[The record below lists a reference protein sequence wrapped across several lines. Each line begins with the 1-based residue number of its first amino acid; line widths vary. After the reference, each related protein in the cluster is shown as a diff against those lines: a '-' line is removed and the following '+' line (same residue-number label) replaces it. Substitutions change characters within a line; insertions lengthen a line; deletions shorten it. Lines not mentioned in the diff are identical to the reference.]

1 MLASEQWLRSLNRK
15 ARSLESSCQV
25 RIYIPDES
33 GRYSSHVKIVGT
45 DVSSMDEAIRSLR
58 EAAKAS
64 PVPHAKATAK
74 AKAAM
79 QKNRFARTHMQNLM
93 LRRVPENHRVSV
105 EVDANHIGFI
115 IGTHGATIKQLRE
128 IHEVK
133 LDKIDTGFTIVGS
146 RNNSENC
153 KAAILQV
160 LERMKE
166 INEDVQV
173 SRQGFPGPLTS
184 AVLGQIRTLALKEA
198 GKEETPQPFAAIRHH
213 LSLQPVTSHA
223 VIRVI
228 GTTGAVQAAA
238 KMIGEQL
245 RGSRDFNPAWKSH
258 SQQGHASL
266 QSHGSRQS
274 HGLGQSHASLQ
285 SQASEQAAHA
295 ALQNQQMQMQQMHM
309 QHAQMMWHAGSGYAG
324 YAGYAQNQQMAHW
337 GMPGPVMPGPV
348 MPGMPGMPHAFNYY
362 RPA

>member
-1 MLASEQWLRSLNRK
+1 
-15 ARSLESSCQV
+15 
-25 RIYIPDES
+25 
-33 GRYSSHVKIVGT
+33 
-45 DVSSMDEAIRSLR
+45 MDEAIRSLR

-64 PVPHAKATAK
+64 PAPPAATAK

-79 QKNRFARTHMQNLM
+79 QNNRFARTYMQNLM
-93 LRRVPENHRVSV
+93 LRRVPEDHRVSV
-105 EVDANHIGFI
+105 EVDANHMGFI

-173 SRQGFPGPLTS
+173 SRQGFPGPFTS

-198 GKEETPQPFAAIRHH
+198 GKEETPRPFLAIRHH
-213 LSLQPVTSHA
+213 LSLQPVASHA

-228 GTTGAVQAAA
+228 GTTGAVQAAV

-245 RGSRDFNPAWKSH
+245 SGSRDFNPAWKSH

-266 QSHGSRQS
+266 QSHSSQQS
-274 HGLGQSHASLQ
+274 HGLGQGHAWLQ

-309 QHAQMMWHAGSGYAG
+309 QHAQMMWHAGYG

-337 GMPGPVMPGPV
+337 GMPGP
-348 MPGMPGMPHAFNYY
+348 GMPGMPHAFNYY